1 MQKNKIK
8 HMLNFKDYS
17 SEEIRKIIEKAI
29 EIKRNPERYYEILKN
44 KTLIMLFQKTST
56 RTRLSFE
63 AAMTQLGGHAI
74 FLDWRTTQFRIAE
87 FIDEIRAVM
96 RFGDILM
103 FRALKHELLEEAVK
117 YASIPIINGL
127 CNKYHPCQALGD
139 MLTIVEEL
147 GGNVDSVKGRKLV
160 YLGIANNV
168 SNSLV
173 EVCTK
178 LGMRIT
184 LCTPEKDKDAYDAD
198 LEARARAT
206 GLYEETTDLS
216 CLSDADFVYTDT
228 WINMEFFDEKGN
240 VVPEFREEFERRKRM
255 LMPYQLNLELL
266 KRYGSRAKIMH
277 DMPMHVGYEI
287 SRDAIESE
295 NSIIFKQAENRLHI
309 QKSIILFLLGKI

>member
-1 MQKNKIK
+1 M
-8 HMLNFKDYS
+8 
-17 SEEIRKIIEKAI
+17 IEKAI
-29 EIKRNPERYYEILKN
+29 EIKKNPEKYYDILKN

-63 AAMTQLGGHAI
+63 TAMTQLGGHAI

-87 FIDEIRAVM
+87 FIDEIRAVV

-103 FRALKHELLEEAVK
+103 FRALKHEMLEEAVK
-117 YASIPIINGL
+117 SSSIPIINGL

-139 MLTIVEEL
+139 MLTMVEYL
-147 GGNVDSVKGRKLV
+147 GGKVENVRGKKIV
-160 YLGIANNV
+160 YIGIANNV

-198 LEARARAT
+198 LEKRARTT

-216 CLSDADFVYTDT
+216 CVSDADFVYTDT

-240 VVPEFREEFERRKRM
+240 VVTDFKEEYERRKRI
-255 LMPYQLNLELL
+255 LIPYQVNIELL
-266 KRYGSRAKIMH
+266 KKYSSRAKIMH
-277 DMPMHVGYEI
+277 DMPMHPGYEI

-295 NSIIFKQAENRLHI
+295 QSIIFDQAENRLHA
-309 QKSIILFLLGKI
+309 QKAIILFLLGKF

>member
-1 MQKNKIK
+1 MNEKKIR

-17 SEEIRKIIEKAI
+17 SEELKRIIEKAI
-29 EIKRNPERYYEILKN
+29 EIKKNPEKYSDILKN

-63 AAMTQLGGHAI
+63 TAMTQLGGHAI
-74 FLDWRTTQFRIAE
+74 YLDWRTTQFRIAE

-103 FRALKHELLEEAVK
+103 FRALKHELLQDAARV
-117 YASIPIINGL
+117 ATIPIINGL

-139 MLTIVEEL
+139 MLTMVEKL
-147 GGNVDSVKGRKLV
+147 GGNVNDVKGRKII

-178 LGMRIT
+178 LGMKIT
-184 LCTPEKDKDAYDAD
+184 LCVPEKDPDAQDFE
-198 LEARARAT
+198 LEAKARAT

-216 CLSDADFVYTDT
+216 CIADADFVYTDT

-240 VVPEFREEFERRKRM
+240 VVPEFKEEFERRKRI
-255 LMPYQLNLELL
+255 LMPYQLNTALL
-266 KRYGSRAKIMH
+266 RKYNSKAKIMH
-277 DMPMHVGYEI
+277 DMPMHPGYEI
-287 SRDAIESE
+287 SREAIEHE
-295 NSIIFKQAENRLHI
+295 NSIIFDQAENRLHA
-309 QKSIILFLLGKI
+309 QKAIILFLLGKI